1 MSPEPTWITRLQAE
15 FQDAKRYR
23 HLTER
28 GLAREVRKRV
38 GKKGASDSSIRDYLH
53 GKIEKPRP
61 EILMAI
67 AEVLNVPSE
76 WLITG
81 EGDSS
86 RPNETVEALGQRYW
100 MDDKSGWPLDMV
112 KRIEGASV
120 LMSGPAMIQAALLD
134 LLIRLADS
142 PANGMDDEEATLDMV
157 HWITE
162 VVLAPIEVLYPGQA
176 WDQNRVPF
184 RDYVMSVLHALA
196 LLVPR
201 ESGPED
207 VKFTSPRC
215 GSGETEDA
223 FGWKME
229 VRLGVS
235 HCGDELGAT
244 SPQELLEWLIEASA
258 WAPDVLSG
266 RIEALRRKVK
276 DQRPSARLQ
285 DTGISLRDLDVVRV
299 LQMLQHTPRGKER

>member
-134 LLIRLADS
+134 
-142 PANGMDDEEATLDMV
+142 GQV
-157 HWITE
+157 
-162 VVLAPIEVLYPGQA
+162 PICV
-176 WDQNRVPF
+176 
-184 RDYVMSVLHALA
+184 
-196 LLVPR
+196 
-201 ESGPED
+201 
-207 VKFTSPRC
+207 
-215 GSGETEDA
+215 
-223 FGWKME
+223 
-229 VRLGVS
+229 
-235 HCGDELGAT
+235 
-244 SPQELLEWLIEASA
+244 
-258 WAPDVLSG
+258 
-266 RIEALRRKVK
+266 
-276 DQRPSARLQ
+276 
-285 DTGISLRDLDVVRV
+285 
-299 LQMLQHTPRGKER
+299 